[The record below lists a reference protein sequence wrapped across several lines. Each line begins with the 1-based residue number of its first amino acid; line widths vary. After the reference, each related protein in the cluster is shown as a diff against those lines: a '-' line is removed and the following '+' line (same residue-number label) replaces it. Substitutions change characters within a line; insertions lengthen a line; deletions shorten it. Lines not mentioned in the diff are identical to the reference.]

1 MSRTATG
8 RSPLDLLY
16 AVYAWFILIFV
27 ALPVLVACLLLPGLS
42 RRRAAASRGAAA
54 VFLLIGSRIRVSG
67 TPPCTDDRAV
77 VIANHQ
83 SYLDGIILTAVLP
96 PQYTFLIKREMVT
109 VPIAGLLLKRLG
121 SEFVDRQSA
130 DQRHR
135 SARRLLQAAA
145 AGQALAIFP
154 EGTFD
159 ATPGLKRFHMG
170 AFRAAWRAGL
180 PILPIAIR
188 GARDKLGSESWL
200 PRRGPLFVDFRPPL
214 PAADYADDTALML
227 ATREAIVARLGEP
240 DLIGTDPAS

>member
-1 MSRTATG
+1 MICTATG
-8 RSPLDLLY
+8 RRPVDLLY
-16 AVYAWFILIFV
+16 AVYAWLILIFV
-27 ALPVLVACLLLPGLS
+27 ALPVLVICLLMPGLS
-42 RRRAAASRGAAA
+42 RRRAAARRGAET
-54 VFLLIGSRIRVSG
+54 VFMLIGSRIRVGG
-67 TPPCTDDRAV
+67 TPPGREERAV

-121 SEFVDRQSA
+121 SEFVDRRSA

-135 SARRLLQAAA
+135 SARRLLQAAH
-145 AGQALAIFP
+145 AGQALAVFP

-159 ATPGLKRFHMG
+159 ETPGLKRFHMG

-188 GARDKLGSESWL
+188 GARDKLGAACWL
-200 PRRGPLFVDFRPPL
+200 PRRGPLFVDFCPL
-214 PAADYADDTALML
+214 LRTADHADDTALML
-227 ATREAIVARLGEP
+227 ATREAIVERLGEP